1 MYEADDNSFMLDGT
15 NSRTS
20 EKLVYM
26 AEIKE
31 EDALETDQ
39 WTEFNLPFESQMVKQ

>member
-1 MYEADDNSFMLDGT
+1 MLDGT